1 MAVLKND
8 RLKDKDRKRET
19 ETLLGPLAEER
30 FALLVNLGKKITDFQ
45 TKPSVTSASAMEDE
59 NLAETHGIN
68 VQFDEQS
75 DEDDDENVYGE
86 INDEDEDDE
95 GEEAQDSSAI
105 QAQNVSY
112 KFGLIVEC
120 QICLLIYY
128 FIFPSCKIFCFI

>member
-1 MAVLKND
+1 MKND
-8 RLKDKDRKRET
+8 RLKDKDRKKEI
-19 ETLLGPLAEER
+19 EDLVGPLAEER

-45 TKPSVTSASAMEDE
+45 TKSSTTGTSGMEED

-86 INDEDEDDE
+86 INDEDEEDE

-105 QAQNVSY
+105 QAQKVRYRNNLHV
-112 KFGLIVEC
+112 FC
-120 QICLLIYY
+120 MQYY
-128 FIFPSCKIFCFI
+128 FRKRIYFLDNSGSNIKF